1 MGRTPRTVENIRCA
15 QRRASYEW
23 LHVRYKYLQE
33 HKRLELADQHSPF
46 GVEARV
52 VKSGG
57 HGQGWKPGGRA
68 DPAVA
73 LLLRRAPVG
82 TVAGRVQERLGEL
95 LGSGC
100 GFLNTDDVR
109 ARLAEPGCKAFFL
122 GDAEAVHIP
131 RQKFSAHDEVSS
143 YTARR

>member
-1 MGRTPRTVENIRCA
+1 V
-15 QRRASYEW
+15 RRASYEW
-23 LHVRYKYLQE
+23 FHVRYKYLQE
-33 HKRLELADQHSPF
+33 HERLELADQHSPL

-57 HGQGWKPGGRA
+57 NGQGLKPGVRA

-95 LGSGC
+95 LGSGF
-100 GFLNTDDVR
+100 GFLNGDDVR
-109 ARLAEPGCKAFFL
+109 ARLAEPVSKAFFL
-122 GDAEAVHIP
+122 GGAEAVHIP
-131 RQKFSAHDEVSS
+131 PQKFPAHDKVSS
-143 YTARR
+143 YIASR